1 MKKSDIIVLAISE
14 LNRELA
20 DVMHDLKAEPD
31 FKYLQTKRDVIEGE
45 IKTLYRILA
54 DLEEME

>member
-1 MKKSDIIVLAISE
+1 MKKSYIIVLAMIE

-20 DVMHDLKAEPD
+20 DVTRDLKAEPD
-31 FKYLQTKRDVIEGE
+31 FKYLQNKRNVIEGE
-45 IKTLYRILA
+45 IKNLYSILA

>member
-1 MKKSDIIVLAISE
+1 MKKDYIIVLAMTE
-14 LNRELA
+14 LNRQYAQVTKEL
-20 DVMHDLKAEPD
+20 KEKPTFD
-31 FKYLQTKRDVIEGE
+31 FLINKRNIIEGE

>member
-1 MKKSDIIVLAISE
+1 MKKSYIIVLAMCE
-14 LNRELA
+14 LDRELA
-20 DVMHDLKAEPD
+20 EVTRDLKVEPD
-31 FKYLQTKRDVIEGE
+31 FKYLQNKRDVIEGE

>member
-1 MKKSDIIVLAISE
+1 MKKSYVIVLAMSE

-20 DVMHDLKAEPD
+20 DVMHDLKTEPD

>member
-1 MKKSDIIVLAISE
+1 MKKSYIIVLAMSE
-14 LNRELA
+14 LNRQYA
-20 DVMHDLKAEPD
+20 DVTRDLKAEPD
-31 FKYLQTKRDVIEGE
+31 FKYLQNKRNVIEGE